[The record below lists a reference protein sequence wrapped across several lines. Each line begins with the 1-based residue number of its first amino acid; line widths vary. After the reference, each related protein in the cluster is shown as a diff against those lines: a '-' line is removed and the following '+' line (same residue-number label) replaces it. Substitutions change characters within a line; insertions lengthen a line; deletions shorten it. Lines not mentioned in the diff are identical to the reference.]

1 MVTNNKQPKWSL
13 KSSVA
18 FVIWYLGIIGGL
30 VFTGFKPAA
39 QYMTFALFSTMG
51 LGLYIGKR
59 LFQKRIDF
67 NNLAK

>member
-1 MVTNNKQPKWSL
+1 MVNNKQPKWSIR
-13 KSSVA
+13 SSVA
-18 FVIWYLGIIGGL
+18 FVLWYLGLIVGL
-30 VFTGFKPAA
+30 AFTGFKPAA